1 MAFKQKM
8 VQRLTGN
15 SAVSASQLARE
26 TGVRQQNLSRWLQDA
41 RSLPIMAK
49 KPKPS
54 LREWTVVRSN
64 SRHGYVSLRNLQTRA
79 DSGMIRTCCSWQEHA
94 SG

>member
-26 TGVRQQNLSRWLQDA
+26 TGVQQQNLSRWLQDA
-41 RSLPIMAK
+41 RSLPIIAK

-54 LREWTVVRSN
+54 LREWTVVLRKN
-64 SRHGYVSLRNLQTRA
+64 SIGRFGLGTSMKVHGIMA
-79 DSGMIRTCCSWQEHA
+79 A
-94 SG
+94 